1 LIIFLSDFTEL
12 PIDTYISIRCS
23 LFLAWQRE
31 RSIVHKPGDIMPEQG
46 GVSRESPDTPDK
58 GSPMTPA
65 VETTVVDAAAGQADE
80 TGLPLAVERE
90 KLLGRYYSGRNYP
103 AFRVYD
109 ETDSFHRHDMP
120 GKFHWSVVWA
130 DLMMTMFFFF
140 AIMFVYQ
147 AGKQDTGTGTF
158 DSGEKA
164 RGKIGMTGPGKT
176 WPLFGSGV
184 TGPVDPAGPLEGSI
198 VKIFDV
204 ASKALDSE
212 GIKDFASIDLASDRA
227 MRIALTGDLF
237 FDPGSAAL
245 KPGAKEALQ
254 KIGGLLQNTPYM
266 INVAGHT
273 DSVPIHTG
281 QFSTNWELSVLRAS
295 AVARFLIDEMRIPA
309 QQVSATGYAH
319 YQPVGPNDTE
329 KERARN
335 RRVEIVVTKEA
346 PDWFPADYRKLLNT
360 EGGGR

>member
-1 LIIFLSDFTEL
+1 M
-12 PIDTYISIRCS
+12 
-23 LFLAWQRE
+23 
-31 RSIVHKPGDIMPEQG
+31 HKPEDIMPEH
-46 GVSRESPDTPDK
+46 GVLSGESADTSHDAT
-58 GSPMTPA
+58 SATTP
-65 VETTVVDAAAGQADE
+65 VDTAAGQPGE
-80 TGLPLAVERE
+80 TALPAAEEQE
-90 KLLGRYYSGRNYP
+90 KLLARYYTGSNRP

-109 ETDSFHRHDMP
+109 ETDSFHRHEMP

-147 AGKQDTGTGTF
+147 NGNRDTTGTF
-158 DSGEKA
+158 DNGEQA
-164 RGKIGMTGPGKT
+164 RGKFGTTSPGQT

-184 TGPVDPAGPLEGSI
+184 SGPVDPAGPLEGSI

-204 ASKALDSE
+204 ASKAMDSE

-227 MRIALTGDLF
+227 LRIVLTGDLF

-245 KPGAKEALQ
+245 KLGAQEALR
-254 KIGGLLQNTPYM
+254 KIGGLLRNTPNM

-281 QFSTNWELSVLRAS
+281 QFATNWELSVLRAS
-295 AVARFLIDEMRIPA
+295 TVARFLIEEMQIPA
-309 QQVSATGYAH
+309 KQVSATGYAH
-319 YQPVGPNDTE
+319 FQPIGPNDTE
-329 KERARN
+329 KERAQN

-346 PDWFPADYRKLLNT
+346 PDWFPADYRKLLHT